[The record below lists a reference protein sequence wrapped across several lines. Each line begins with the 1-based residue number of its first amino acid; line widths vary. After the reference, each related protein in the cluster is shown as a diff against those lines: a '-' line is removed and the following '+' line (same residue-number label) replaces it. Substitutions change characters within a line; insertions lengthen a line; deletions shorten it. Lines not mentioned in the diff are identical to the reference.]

1 MSRGRA
7 GTPEKRKLRLGFLSK
22 TCPVNGGCAG
32 GPGEELAQ
40 PHRRSPALS
49 LKDPSWSPNPE
60 PSSYKALPLLSPAKP
75 PSVAMTTGAG
85 KAGAPR
91 ALPHHPLPSCSLQL
105 GPGLRAS
112 RWLQPSPASETPAP
126 SYWAWPQP
134 PPAQKA
140 RRRAPTPAPPTP
152 HPRPLP
158 RHGASPAQGRTCLA
172 LGNGWCP
179 VWSLTHLPCCAPTS
193 GALACCRLN
202 PRSIPRR
209 PAFPLPH
216 HETGVGSR
224 SPGCPAGGA
233 QQVTKPG
240 RYGRQPRLHMLLR

>member
-1 MSRGRA
+1 MSRWGHWSLSDLQPWSRSQGRGGGASKGGQAATVSRGRA

-152 HPRPLP
+152 TPAPCPAMVPALP
-158 RHGASPAQGRTCLA
+158 RAG
-172 LGNGWCP
+172 P
-179 VWSLTHLPCCAPTS
+179 VSH
-193 GALACCRLN
+193 
-202 PRSIPRR
+202 
-209 PAFPLPH
+209 
-216 HETGVGSR
+216 
-224 SPGCPAGGA
+224 
-233 QQVTKPG
+233 
-240 RYGRQPRLHMLLR
+240 